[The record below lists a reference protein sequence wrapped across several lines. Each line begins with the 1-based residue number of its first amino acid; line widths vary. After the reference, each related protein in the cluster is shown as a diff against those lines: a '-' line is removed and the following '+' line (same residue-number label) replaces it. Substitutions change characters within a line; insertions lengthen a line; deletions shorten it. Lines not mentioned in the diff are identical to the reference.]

1 MSVLGKVLGNASSID
16 ESTQNVERLFLED
29 EKALKIYKFVR
40 DEIVITNKGFYHI
53 NVEGIG
59 VKVETKFFPISSLQF
74 ISIETK
80 GLIDI
85 GFDIHIGVTGNVK
98 EHEGRM
104 VFEPIKIQVSK
115 KNYVEGL
122 DLFKV
127 VKTLIV

>member
-1 MSVLGKVLGNASSID
+1 MSVIGKVLGNASSVD
-16 ESTQNVERLFLED
+16 QSTQNVERLFLED

-53 NVEGIG
+53 DVEGIG

-80 GLIDI
+80 GIIDI
-85 GFDIHIGVTGNVK
+85 GFDIYIGVTGNVK
-98 EHEGRM
+98 DHDGRM

-115 KNYVEGL
+115 KNYVDGL

-127 VKTLIV
+127 IKTLIV